1 MGKLLENLRILFS
14 PSISFIVFIY
24 IQIIASLKKQLAYT
38 TPKQLAI
45 KALTGIGLGQ
55 KSFHTSEAEIAA
67 SKSSEVENIP
77 LKKNYGN
84 YECVF
89 SSL

>member
-1 MGKLLENLRILFS
+1 MLQDQGIKHREKIKSWR
-14 PSISFIVFIY
+14 Y
-24 IQIIASLKKQLAYT
+24 
-38 TPKQLAI
+38 I

-84 YECVF
+84 YEWVF